1 MSSPSSLKPPISSA
15 SSLEHFYSRAGL
27 VEAEMARIVPRSAK
41 PSEVYGLLWE
51 FLDLGG
57 KRLRPLLALSCASA
71 VGGAEEDALP
81 AAAAIELF
89 HNFTLIHDD
98 IEDDSQMR
106 RGKPCLHITY
116 GTPLALNAGD
126 GLFMMVWRA
135 ALEVKPRSRDSVER
149 TLLSAFTAVLEG
161 QARELGWHQ
170 RNDWNLTEADYLAMA
185 NGKTAALVSA
195 ACSVGAT
202 LGGGSPAQVRA
213 LAAYGTGIGIA
224 FQIQDDVLNL
234 VGDESKYKKE
244 IGGDIREG
252 KRTLMV
258 LHALPRL
265 SKSDAD
271 KMRKILGSR
280 AAGPA
285 EIDWCISKLKSS
297 GSIDYASAYSRRL
310 VAESLSSL
318 SKLPKTPAREELEA
332 VARFITERES

>member
-1 MSSPSSLKPPISSA
+1 
-15 SSLEHFYSRAGL
+15 
-27 VEAEMARIVPRSAK
+27 MARIVPRDA
-41 PSEVYGLLWE
+41 PTAEVYGLIWQ

-57 KRLRPLLALSCASA
+57 KRFRPLLALSASRA
-71 VGGAEEDALP
+71 VGGREQDALA

-106 RGKPCLHITY
+106 RGKPCLHISH

-135 ALEVKPRSRDSVER
+135 ALKVRSSKSEAVQSM
-149 TLLSAFTAVLEG
+149 LLSSFTAVLEG

-170 RNDWNLTEADYLAMA
+170 RNDWNLSEADYLDMA
-185 NGKTAALVSA
+185 AGKTAALVSA
-195 ACSVGAT
+195 ACGVGAI
-202 LGGGSPAQVRA
+202 LGGGRPAQAKA
-213 LAAYGTGIGIA
+213 LAAYGRGIGVA

-234 VGDESKYKKE
+234 VGDEAKYKKE

-258 LHALPRL
+258 LHALPSL
-265 SKSDAD
+265 SKPDAE

-280 AAGPA
+280 AADA
-285 EIDWCISKLKSS
+285 AKIEWCISKLKAA
-297 GSIDYASAYSRRL
+297 GSIDYASDYSRRL
-310 VAESLSSL
+310 VGESLSSL
-318 SKLPKTPAREELEA
+318 SKLPKSDARDELEA
-332 VARFITERES
+332 VAKFIIERES

>member
-1 MSSPSSLKPPISSA
+1 MTP
-15 SSLEHFYSRAGL
+15 LERFYSRVSL
-27 VEAEMARIVPRSAK
+27 VEDEMARIVPRGA
-41 PSEVYGLLWE
+41 PPAEVYGLIWQ

-57 KRLRPLLALSCASA
+57 KRFRPLLALSCARA
-71 VGGAEEDALP
+71 VGGREQDALS

-98 IEDDSQMR
+98 IEDNSQMR
-106 RGKPCLHITY
+106 RGKPCLHIQH

-135 ALEVKPRSRDSVER
+135 ALQIKSSRAPAVQSM
-149 TLLSAFTAVLEG
+149 LLSSFTAVLEG

-170 RNDWNLTEADYLAMA
+170 RNDWNLSEADYLGMA
-185 NGKTAALVSA
+185 GGKTAALVSA
-195 ACSVGAT
+195 ACEVGAT
-202 LGGGSPAQVRA
+202 LGGAKPAQASA
-213 LAAYGTGIGIA
+213 LAAYGRGIGIA

-234 VGDESKYKKE
+234 IGDEAKYKKE

-265 SKSDAD
+265 SKPDAD

-280 AAGPA
+280 AANSA
-285 EIDWCISKLKSS
+285 QIEWCISKMKET
-297 GSIDYASAYSRRL
+297 GSIDYASDYSRRL
-310 VAESLSSL
+310 ISESLSSL
-318 SKLPKTPAREELEA
+318 SKLPKSESREEMEA
-332 VARFITERES
+332 VAKFIIERES